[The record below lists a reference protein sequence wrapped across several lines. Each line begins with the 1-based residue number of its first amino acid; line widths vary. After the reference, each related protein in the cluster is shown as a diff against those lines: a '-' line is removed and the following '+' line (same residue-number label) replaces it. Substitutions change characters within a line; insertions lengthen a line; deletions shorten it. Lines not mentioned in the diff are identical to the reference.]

1 MAYVPSS
8 DVPSAYLISSG
19 GIRPVDGLFVK
30 AVGHCLAKI
39 ASEIKM
45 GSIWF
50 SLKRGS
56 VDIEVN
62 NKHQEYF
69 DLNLIRREAD
79 ADAVLL
85 DLMGAFVLLDGGA
98 EEILFTKHV
107 RQIDANVISAPTKA
121 ALINAVALN
130 KDAVVPLVGN
140 IPTVK
145 SPGSADSVAKLLKDI
160 ERTTEGLPITPTRF
174 HPKYEPI
181 VISKSLRTGRLEMF
195 VLSGDA
201 KEIETLRIA
210 VENGDE
216 QTIERAA
223 SNNGTISVLVW
234 FPARPS
240 DPIKRILHTGTAPL
254 ARIVLALE
262 KAKSLPFLHSPL
274 VSAANAYKENG
285 THSKTANSKTTFPL
299 RSVPQTSL
307 ANAAK
312 APPSKRTSAPLAG
325 SIPPRA
331 GVPTLPKSSNAASQR
346 IPKPTN
352 PTLAN
357 NRTRVTA
364 LATSTTK
371 PSAPATRTGS
381 APANK
386 KTNTNEVSVQKIVG
400 TYAKNSPVSRAS
412 PVVNKAA
419 ETKDAKT
426 SPSRPEDAKPL
437 LPTPDSQLT
446 AEANPTS
453 TFPKASA
460 ELDASVYMLDDVVP
474 EINIDAP
481 QDPVSPDSRTP
492 VELVVIP
499 PTPEPV
505 SQSVHSSVDGLP
517 PGVVEKPTD
526 DKESMDRQPLLVRND
541 DDGRSSSDVLSTTT
555 TPDPAFSFDHNSV
568 EELDDHPDN
577 QLLDYHGRERNESP
591 QLSSPGASFISSSDQ
606 IPCIGAP
613 SKDVLASESAL
624 TLKDDNSLK
633 VELPTEPSIS
643 PNANDSLPVLLSNT
657 DSMPAERFP
666 TLSLIE
672 EGRDVVVEGD
682 VPEEFKGPHV
692 PQVVGENGL
701 LDDLEDPPRL
711 KKISMD
717 TDNLKKG
724 LENEECKSASEEY
737 TEAVRKL
744 SQQMINDAS
753 TPLASALASSLID
766 GVAGSTLEYVVDQT
780 SKGLDAVVEE
790 VKDVSKQLDEK
801 MLAMQNRSNLI
812 EDDDANH
819 VVKYEETD
827 PIIDSVLETVASDSE
842 RVDLALSNAPSVPH
856 LSRPLFFELVT
867 VPHFSGKCS
876 ITDEQ
881 SAIEYFTNIRSSNY
895 ILHTGDISPTVLDGW
910 LAGKKHWL
918 NSGQKSRLIPTQH
931 HSALQAFV
939 TANASQMEECGLVV
953 NSALD
958 CNTISLNTEDGR
970 IDYKMIKIEL

>member
-8 DVPSAYLISSG
+8 DVPSAYLISS
-19 GIRPVDGLFVK
+19 
-30 AVGHCLAKI
+30 
-39 ASEIKM
+39 
-45 GSIWF
+45 
-50 SLKRGS
+50 
-56 VDIEVN
+56 
-62 NKHQEYF
+62 
-69 DLNLIRREAD
+69 D

-85 DLMGAFVLLDGGA
+85 DLMGTFVLLDGGA
-98 EEILFTKHV
+98 EEILFTKHI

-121 ALINAVALN
+121 ALTNAVALN
-130 KDAVVPLVGN
+130 MDAVVPLVGS

-145 SPGSADSVAKLLKDI
+145 STGSSDSVAKLLKDI
-160 ERTTEGLPITPTRF
+160 ERTTESLPITPTRF
-174 HPKYEPI
+174 NPKYEPI

-210 VENGDE
+210 VENGD
-216 QTIERAA
+216 QQAIEKAA

-234 FPARPS
+234 FPTRPS

-285 THSKTANSKTTFPL
+285 THSKAGNSKTTFPL
-299 RSVPQTSL
+299 RSVPPTSL

-346 IPKPTN
+346 LPKPTN

-364 LATSTTK
+364 SAISTTK
-371 PSAPATRTGS
+371 PVAPATRTGS
-381 APANK
+381 TPANK
-386 KTNTNEVSVQKIVG
+386 KTKTHEVPVQKTVG
-400 TYAKNSPVSRAS
+400 TSAKTSPVSPPS
-412 PVVNKAA
+412 PVVNKSA
-419 ETKDAKT
+419 EAKDAKT
-426 SPSRPEDAKPL
+426 SPSRPPEDAKPL
-437 LPTPDSQLT
+437 PPTPDPQLT
-446 AEANPTS
+446 AEANSTS
-453 TFPKASA
+453 TFPKTST

-517 PGVVEKPTD
+517 PGEVEKPTD
-526 DKESMDRQPLLVRND
+526 DKEGMDRQPLLVRNE

-568 EELDDHPDN
+568 EELDDHTDN
-577 QLLDYHGRERNESP
+577 QLLDYHGLGHNESP

-606 IPCIGAP
+606 IPNSRTP

-624 TLKDDNSLK
+624 TPKHDNSPK
-633 VELPTEPSIS
+633 VELTTEPSIS
-643 PNANDSLPVLLSNT
+643 PNANDSLPVLPSNT
-657 DSMPAERFP
+657 DIIPAERFP
-666 TLSLIE
+666 PPSLIE

-711 KKISMD
+711 RMISMD
-717 TDNLKKG
+717 TDDLKKS
-724 LENEECKSASEEY
+724 LE
-737 TEAVRKL
+737 
-744 SQQMINDAS
+744 
-753 TPLASALASSLID
+753 
-766 GVAGSTLEYVVDQT
+766 VAGSTLENVVDQT
-780 SKGLDAVVEE
+780 SKGFDAVVEE

-827 PIIDSVLETVASDSE
+827 PIIDSVLETVASDSD
-842 RVDLALSNAPSVPH
+842 RVDLALSNGRSELGTAEKDGKRKHEAPPFHGAPSVPH
-856 LSRPLFFELVT
+856 LSRPLFFELAT
-867 VPHFSGKCS
+867 VPHFNGKCS

-895 ILHTGDISPTVLDGW
+895 ILHTEDISPTVLDGW
-910 LAGKKHWL
+910 LVGKKHWL
-918 NSGQKSRLIPTQH
+918 HSGQKSRLIPTRH

-953 NSALD
+953 NSALE

-970 IDYKMIKIEL
+970 IDYKMVKIEL